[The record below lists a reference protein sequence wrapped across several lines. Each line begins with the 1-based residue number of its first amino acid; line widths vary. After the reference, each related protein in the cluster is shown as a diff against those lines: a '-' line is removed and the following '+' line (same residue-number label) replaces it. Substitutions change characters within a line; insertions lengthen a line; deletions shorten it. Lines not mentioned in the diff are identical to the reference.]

1 MTNSSSGKK
10 FGGVLLAKFGGRG
23 YGVCILFAAI
33 GAILGGILGQLLAN
47 VEALSG
53 LMPYLVTTYPVFDTT
68 PVTINLYVIR
78 LTLGLAFA
86 PNIMSILGIV
96 LALVLFRRY

>member
-1 MTNSSSGKK
+1 M
-10 FGGVLLAKFGGRG
+10 
-23 YGVCILFAAI
+23 LFVVI

>member
-1 MTNSSSGKK
+1 M
-10 FGGVLLAKFGGRG
+10 AKFGGRG
-23 YGVCILFAAI
+23 CGVCILFVVI